1 MELVIA
7 KLLKKSEGPGNR
19 FFPNSVWNNPGKQF
33 GAAFTSKGSTD
44 ELDNFFELDFHTEP
58 NHIKEYRSQTYLN
71 FEADTSYIGKLNWT
85 KTQTN
90 DPHIHFKGYWDNI
103 KLQESFY
110 PEKTI
115 LIVRKIDSNNF
126 DTYFISDN
134 DPFFNIILERIKI
147 KNSHRAES
155 QRDSGFVF
163 LNIDFS
169 KFEISET
176 DEHQDNSSESS
187 PEDKQLGRS
196 NDPKRKD
203 ATELYAEE
211 FIKKYLKA
219 RGFKFV
225 RKYGA
230 PYDLK
235 FIKDDQDIRVE
246 VKGSTLPNLSIVEI
260 TENEILHSTNSLD
273 KPQHAKH
280 DKNTEVYIA
289 LVENIKINKNYV
301 ASGGDLAHFDF
312 FKTQNT
318 SSWRDYS
325 ERFFSD
331 SGIKLANNC
340 KFKLTLNRNIV
351 V

>member
-33 GAAFTSKGSTD
+33 GAAFTSKGTTD
-44 ELDNFFELDFHTEP
+44 ELDNFFELDFNAEP

-71 FEADTSYIGKLNWT
+71 FEFDTSYIGKLNWT
-85 KTQTN
+85 KTKTP

-115 LIVRKIDSNNF
+115 LIVRKINSEHF
-126 DTYFISDN
+126 DTYFISEN
-134 DPFFNIILERIKI
+134 DPFFNIILEKIKI
-147 KNSHRAES
+147 KNSHRPKS

-169 KFEISET
+169 KFEISQT
-176 DEHQDNSSESS
+176 DEHQNNSSESS

-196 NDPKRKD
+196 NDPKRRK
-203 ATELYAEE
+203 AIELYAEK
-211 FIKKYLKA
+211 FIKQYLKDK
-219 RGFKFV
+219 GFKFV

-235 FIKDDQDIRVE
+235 FLKDDQDIRVE
-246 VKGSTLPNLSIVEI
+246 VKGSTLPNLSIVNV
-260 TENEILHSTNSLD
+260 TENEILHSTNSLNE
-273 KPQHAKH
+273 PQHAKH
-280 DKNTEVYIA
+280 NKNTEVYIA
-289 LVENIKINKNYV
+289 LVENIKIDKKYV
-301 ASGGDLAHFDF
+301 ASGGDLVHFDF
-312 FKTQNT
+312 FKTKNT

-325 ERFFSD
+325 EKYFSD
-331 SGIKLANNC
+331 SEIKLANNC
-340 KFKLTLNRNIV
+340 KFKLFLNRNIV